1 MLAARE
7 SYRYKKWVPQL
18 IITTKQVFGNDSKTK
33 YRFYR
38 SLGSVNVL
46 WTFNAHLKII
56 TSFLHKKPRFSYFFK
71 KSNNKT
77 LNNVCQILKNYTN
90 ISTGSESHFG
100 YFKIIFQQKNQ
111 FFMVLSC
118 SSLPLKIY
126 LVKKISSEV
135 TRVLRSTLKVVP
147 FSQLWNFDDVM
158 KKTTSAS
165 SNVFTA
171 TQMFLQ
177 LSNFLRDNQFSK

>member
-18 IITTKQVFGNDSKTK
+18 IITTKQIFGNDSKTK

-56 TSFLHKKPRFSYFFK
+56 TSFLHKKPRFSYFK

-118 SSLPLKIY
+118 SSLPLKTY